1 MTIAREGFP
10 FIIPAAVLGV
20 LLLIFGYAMDQQAV
34 IVIGW
39 ALTLLTVL
47 FLFFFREPQ
56 FEAFVQDGQ
65 ILAPADG
72 KVLTVDSEVPENLS
86 PLSTRLSIFLSV
98 FDVHVN
104 RIPAD
109 GEIASVE
116 FRQGRKY
123 SAFRP
128 QASIANQRSE
138 IDLDTKYGRI
148 HFRQITGSVA
158 RRVVFSVV
166 PGQKVKAGER
176 FGVMRFGSRM
186 DLFFPESVE
195 VLVKTGDRVKAGCT
209 VVAEFR
215 K

>member
-1 MTIAREGFP
+1 MTIAREGYP
-10 FIIPAAVLGV
+10 FILPTALLAV
-20 LLLIFGYAMDQQAV
+20 LLLIFGYVMSQQAV

-56 FEAFVQDGQ
+56 FEAFAREGQ

-86 PLSTRLSIFLSV
+86 TYATRLSIFLSI

-104 RIPAD
+104 RIPAN
-109 GEIASVE
+109 GEVANVE

-138 IDLDTKYGRI
+138 IDLDTKFGRI

-158 RRVVFSVV
+158 RRVVFSVA
-166 PGQKVKAGER
+166 PGQTVRAGER

-195 VLVKTGDRVKAGCT
+195 VLVKIGDRVKAGRT

-215 K
+215 R